1 MSNKRSNIMKVLIS
15 TIVLLVS
22 VSWLFGEEAGS
33 FAEAKELAAKL
44 NKPILI
50 DFWSDN

>member
-1 MSNKRSNIMKVLIS
+1 
-15 TIVLLVS
+15 LLPAEDVT
-22 VSWLFGEEAGS
+22 S
-33 FAEAKELAAKL
+33 FADAKEMAVKL

>member
-1 MSNKRSNIMKVLIS
+1 MKLFTTAVF
-15 TIVLLVS
+15 LLLTFS
-22 VSWLFGEEAGS
+22 LLTA
-33 FAEAKELAAKL
+33 AEAESYDQALKMATKL

>member
-1 MSNKRSNIMKVLIS
+1 LAIS
-15 TIVLLVS
+15 SLLAN
-22 VSWLFGEEAGS
+22 EANS
-33 FAEAKELAAKL
+33 FAEAREMAVKL

>member
-1 MSNKRSNIMKVLIS
+1 MKLFTTVIF
-15 TIVLLVS
+15 LLS
-22 VSWLFGEEAGS
+22 S
-33 FAEAKELAAKL
+33 FSLLAAAEAESYDQALKMATKL